1 MKKNA
6 RRLRLHR
13 ETVLKLQSA
22 ELNRVAGAGTSM
34 ECFHDTGC
42 NCASQ
47 GGTDCYPRTACFG
60 TCSC

>member
-34 ECFHDTGC
+34 ECFHDTGWFRL
-42 NCASQ
+42 Q
-47 GGTDCYPRTACFG
+47 RFG
-60 TCSC
+60 